1 MKKLC
6 FVSLISQIPQGR
18 KKVLF
23 CFCFLYINFFHPTT
37 HDYIK
42 TQPPQVQFFVLFYF
56 HYILPRRILKKL
68 KEKNEN
74 IVCNN
79 NRSVRTK

>member
-1 MKKLC
+1 MFCVFKLVKYHREEKKSY
-6 FVSLISQIPQGR
+6 FVF
-18 KKVLF
+18 VF
-23 CFCFLYINFFHPTT
+23 YINFFHPTT

-68 KEKNEN
+68 KEK
-74 IVCNN
+74 
-79 NRSVRTK
+79 K